1 MLRRQPPGS
10 ANISGFRWGRENQD
24 RKNLSPAA
32 SRSDLQVSAPSLK
45 LGGAREPACA
55 LPRAGGCGGSRIRIS
70 CTCEIARPLGL
81 RDTHIQSGG
90 RLCTSPTGWTHHGCS
105 APHPRGS
112 PLTSQSPASGHSRR
126 IGEANHGKPSF
137 WGKKTEISYGTCW
150 HVIGVEGQKNNV
162 TLHPLPLIDLWTL
175 KPHI

>member
-10 ANISGFRWGRENQD
+10 ANISGLHWARENLA

-32 SRSDLQVSAPSLK
+32 SRSDLQVSAPSPK

-70 CTCEIARPLGL
+70 CTCAIVRPLGL
-81 RDTHIQSGG
+81 RVTQSGS
-90 RLCTSPTGWTHHGCS
+90 RLCTSPTGWTHRGCS

-112 PLTSQSPASGHSRR
+112 PLTSLSPASGQSRG
-126 IGEANHGKPSF
+126 IGDANHGKPTF
-137 WGKKTEISYGTCW
+137 
-150 HVIGVEGQKNNV
+150 
-162 TLHPLPLIDLWTL
+162 
-175 KPHI
+175 